1 MSEKEEFTGSP
12 MANAVDTALRLWGHT
27 FHGITASRRENL
39 LKISDPKFVSLLGEP
54 DRFKTR
60 QCGSLFVR
68 TFIKGMMK
76 EARDD
81 QQLRIVSRGSGP
93 PLSRGPGNASS
104 ARGASNSFHRNNS
117 GRNGHYSG
125 SSNHGSFNKGG
136 ASRSSS
142 FNNNRYVSDS
152 SVSSLGVDSVKVGA
166 RLCKFVDFW
175 KSLSKDPWILSSV
188 RDGIKIDFTSP
199 PFQTAAGRNLKMGKS
214 QFEICDGEVKILLN
228 KGAIK
233 PVVRSSGGF

>member
-117 GRNGHYSG
+117 GRNGHYVAAQTTAVSTRVE
-125 SSNHGSFNKGG
+125 HLEAA
-136 ASRSSS
+136 ASTTTGMCLTHL
-142 FNNNRYVSDS
+142 F
-152 SVSSLGVDSVKVGA
+152 
-166 RLCKFVDFW
+166 
-175 KSLSKDPWILSSV
+175 PH
-188 RDGIKIDFTSP
+188 
-199 PFQTAAGRNLKMGKS
+199 
-214 QFEICDGEVKILLN
+214 
-228 KGAIK
+228 
-233 PVVRSSGGF
+233 